1 MKTTK
6 PIGKPLPECSRCGL
20 CCLGVV
26 IKFDTGSPDRDLI
39 LFSQLHGM
47 EVDLERGWI
56 WIPCRC
62 RDLSPDGLCK
72 RYAARPER
80 CVQYPQRGDWV
91 PGCCTCPP
99 PVGPP

>member
-1 MKTTK
+1 MKPT
-6 PIGKPLPECSRCGL
+6 GKPPAECSRCGL

-26 IKFDTGSPDRDLI
+26 IKFETGSPDRDLI

-56 WIPCRC
+56 WIPARC